1 MVGSDNFFSQHSLC
15 YLEVFAKES
24 TERLLTVVTTRDE
37 KICAPTHFQ
46 FVGLVIF
53 QRWPNAWVCAHST
66 AITQHCDWW
75 TLAKVR
81 NSIPQHKLN
90 LIWNSWCISNALIC
104 HTAPLTPLTAKC
116 WRNMLEAHT
125 DLWKEVIE
133 ILVVSKF
140 PFDICRSV
148 CSHHFQ
154 EVYTYLYLNK
164 VVVVS
169 EKKWNLSSVTQFII
183 CIFHHIVHKPI
194 AFCYIPQYRL
204 IMF

>member
-1 MVGSDNFFSQHSLC
+1 M
-15 YLEVFAKES
+15 FAKES

-37 KICAPTHFQ
+37 EICAPTHFQ

-53 QRWPNAWVCAHST
+53 QRWPNAWVCAHFT

-75 TLAKVR
+75 NLAKVR

-90 LIWNSWCISNALIC
+90 LIWNSWCISDALIC

-125 DLWKEVIE
+125 DLWKEVTE
-133 ILVVSKF
+133 IIVVSKI

-148 CSHHFQ
+148 CPHHFQ
-154 EVYTYLYLNK
+154 EVYMSPLPQQ
-164 VVVVS
+164 S
-169 EKKWNLSSVTQFII
+169 CGSFWEKKENYHLWHNLSSAFSII
-183 CIFHHIVHKPI
+183 
-194 AFCYIPQYRL
+194 
-204 IMF
+204 